1 MEVGAPAVASQ
12 HAARRR
18 ARVFPEW
25 FAVGIESTFHFE
37 VAAANP

>member
-12 HAARRR
+12 HTARRR
-18 ARVFPEW
+18 TRVIPEW
-25 FAVGIESTFHFE
+25 FAGGITSTFHFE